1 MLPSL
6 DATIYVKFFYSMKQ
20 SEKETFKATCEIAEG
35 KDEDETPTVSVKFA
49 EGLKEAIEK
58 HLLDNCE
65 SMHCKVR
72 LKCPPMLPKCDPTS
86 SITREGGCAD
96 PCKNQNT
103 RSNDKAGQMSA
114 WQIAIEKGIILTLK
128 EMPLLIYAAIAVKIL
143 SQKLPETLAVDVV
156 KLALELKSPKVVMC
170 HTDASKVKAVQVA

>member
-1 MLPSL
+1 
-6 DATIYVKFFYSMKQ
+6 
-20 SEKETFKATCEIAEG
+20 
-35 KDEDETPTVSVKFA
+35 
-49 EGLKEAIEK
+49 
-58 HLLDNCE
+58 
-65 SMHCKVR
+65 
-72 LKCPPMLPKCDPTS
+72 
-86 SITREGGCAD
+86 
-96 PCKNQNT
+96 
-103 RSNDKAGQMSA
+103 MSA